1 MPTRGVCKNEK
12 QQQESRM
19 HSLWSPVGGEF
30 ECFVFAL
37 QSCHD
42 RINELFHDKIYLIGI
57 AALVVAV
64 IMVRTWTSHSAAARK
79 CAEGWGAAS
88 IVSAYFMHT
97 VCVRLTEDTSLYS
110 HPQPRRS
117 PTHLLFKPPVWGA
130 ANQKDDWKREEL
142 KKEAYFRW
150 TELSVK

>member
-1 MPTRGVCKNEK
+1 MPTRGVCKNVK

-19 HSLWSPVGGEF
+19 HSLWSPVGGVF

-97 VCVRLTEDTSLYS
+97 VCVRVTERIRPYTVILSHVEAPPTCSLNL
-110 HPQPRRS
+110 PCEGQPIRRMTEKGRS
-117 PTHLLFKPPVWGA
+117 
-130 ANQKDDWKREEL
+130 WK
-142 KKEAYFRW
+142 KKLILD
-150 TELSVK
+150 ELSSV

>member
-1 MPTRGVCKNEK
+1 MPTRGVCKNVK
-12 QQQESRM
+12 QQESRM
-19 HSLWSPVGGEF
+19 HSLWSPVGGVF

-97 VCVRLTEDTSLYS
+97 VCVRVTERIRPYTVILSHVEAPPTCSLNL
-110 HPQPRRS
+110 PCEGQPIRMTEKGRS
-117 PTHLLFKPPVWGA
+117 
-130 ANQKDDWKREEL
+130 WK
-142 KKEAYFRW
+142 KKLILD
-150 TELSVK
+150 ELSSV

>member
-1 MPTRGVCKNEK
+1 MPTRGVCKNVK

-19 HSLWSPVGGEF
+19 HSLWSPVGGVF

-64 IMVRTWTSHSAAARK
+64 IMVRTWTSYSAAARK
-79 CAEGWGAAS
+79 SS

-97 VCVRLTEDTSLYS
+97 VCVRVTERIRPYTVILSHVEAPPTCSLNLLCEG
-110 HPQPRRS
+110 QPIRRMTEKGRS
-117 PTHLLFKPPVWGA
+117 
-130 ANQKDDWKREEL
+130 WK
-142 KKEAYFRW
+142 KKLILD
-150 TELSVK
+150 ELSSV